1 MVTRVTSIR
10 LFLAL
15 ECVRRSVLLSG
26 RKLGSVGIIGC
37 LAVLALAT
45 LILPHSFRLTAFS
58 DVIQCLLLLF
68 GILVFVPR
76 ALRSSGR
83 MRLFWTLMAMGMAL
97 WFVYQSLWVYF
108 EVWLRQEVPDM
119 FAGDIVLFLH
129 IVPLMAAVA
138 LRPHVPRDEYA
149 APLGHLDF
157 TLLLFWWIY
166 IYVLV
171 VMSWQY
177 AVVDAFAY
185 TRNLNAVYLVE
196 KLAFLGSLAACWL
209 RSKGPWKALYANL
222 FGASLMYAAASYV
235 ANLAIARQLYYSGS
249 LYDIALASSMAWI
262 VLLGIWSCAEE
273 PRAETSH
280 TPTAYGVWVARSGM
294 IAVFSLPLFAA
305 WALYDTAVP
314 ASVRSFRLELTLGAA
329 LAMGVMVL
337 IRQRLLDRE
346 LIRLLNQSRDS
357 FENLTRLQAQVLQSE
372 KLASIGQLVGG
383 AAHELNNPIT
393 AMLGYSELLLGTQL
407 TPTQQTLAVKIGQYV
422 RRTKSLVAGLL
433 SIARKGPSKK
443 TPVDLNT
450 LVRTAVKVMQ
460 PQWEALKIEIRMDL
474 DHSLPKILGDSNQ
487 LLQVCLQIVGNALY
501 ALEENG
507 GCALT
512 LVTEHHAGAAVLQVS
527 EGVLSAES
535 ATAATPLRSLA
546 PDDHLGLSAC
556 QPIVQEH
563 EGRILCQSLE
573 RGGAVVRVEL
583 PVGASATGKVSKSG
597 VPALHQSLPYA

>member
-1 MVTRVTSIR
+1 
-10 LFLAL
+10 LATG
-15 ECVRRSVLLSG
+15 S
-26 RKLGSVGIIGC
+26 KLWSVGVIGC

-45 LILPHSFRLTAFS
+45 LILPHSFQLTAFS
-58 DVIQCLLLLF
+58 DVIQCFLLF
-68 GILVFVPR
+68 SGTLLFVPR

-83 MRLFWTLMAMGMAL
+83 MRLFWSLMALGMAL
-97 WFVYQSLWVYF
+97 WFFYQSLWVYF
-108 EVWLRQEVPDM
+108 EVWLRQDVPDV

-138 LRPHVPRDEYA
+138 LRPHVPRNEYA

-196 KLAFLGSLAACWL
+196 KLAFLSALAACWL
-209 RSKGPWKALYANL
+209 RSKGPWKAFYANL
-222 FGASLMYAAASYV
+222 FGASLLYAAASYV
-235 ANLAIARQLYYSGS
+235 ANLAIAQRLYYSGS

-262 VLLGIWSCAEE
+262 AMLGIWSNAEE

-280 TPTAYGVWVARSGM
+280 APTAYGVWVARSGM

-314 ASVRSFRLELTLGAA
+314 PSVRSFRLVLTLGAA

-393 AMLGYSELLLGTQL
+393 AMLGYSDLLLGTQL
-407 TPTQQTLAVKIGQYV
+407 TSAQHALAVKIGQYV

-443 TPVDLNT
+443 TLIDLNT
-450 LVRTAVKVMQ
+450 LARTAVRVTQ
-460 PQWEALKIEIRMDL
+460 PQWEALKVEIQMEL
-474 DHSLPKILGDSNQ
+474 DDSLPKILGDSNQ

-501 ALEENG
+501 ALEENRG
-507 GCALT
+507 RALT
-512 LVTEHHAGAAVLQVS
+512 LVTEHHNGTAVLQVS
-527 EGVLSAES
+527 EGALRRES
-535 ATAATPLRSLA
+535 VAVSPPLRSLA
-546 PDDHLGLSAC
+546 PGDHLGLSAC

-563 EGRILCQSLE
+563 EGRILCQTLE
-573 RGGAVVRVEL
+573 HGATLIRVEL
-583 PVGASATGKVSKSG
+583 PVGASPTGKVSRPG
-597 VPALHQSLPYA
+597 APVLRQPLPYA

>member
-1 MVTRVTSIR
+1 LITGS
-10 LFLAL
+10 
-15 ECVRRSVLLSG
+15 
-26 RKLGSVGIIGC
+26 KLWSVGIIGC
-37 LAVLALAT
+37 LAALALAA
-45 LILPHSFRLTAFS
+45 LILPHSFLLTAFS
-58 DVIQCLLLLF
+58 DVIQCLLLLS
-68 GILVFVPR
+68 GILIFVPR
-76 ALRSSGR
+76 ARRSSGR

-97 WFVYQSLWVYF
+97 WFLYQSLWVYF
-108 EVWLRQEVPDM
+108 EVWLRQEVPDV

-177 AVVDAFAY
+177 AVVDSFAY

-196 KLAFLGSLAACWL
+196 KLALLSALAGCWL
-209 RSKGPWKALYANL
+209 RSNGPWKTFYANL

-235 ANLAIARQLYYSGS
+235 ANLAIAQRLYYSGS

-262 VLLGIWSCAEE
+262 ALLGIWSRAEE
-273 PRAETSH
+273 PRAETSNA
-280 TPTAYGVWVARSGM
+280 PAAYGVWVARCGM
-294 IAVFSLPLFAA
+294 IAAFSLPLFAA

-314 ASVRSFRLELTLGAA
+314 ASVRSFRLVLTLGAA

-357 FENLTRLQAQVLQSE
+357 FENLNRLQAQVLQSE

-443 TPVDLNT
+443 TLVDLNT
-450 LVRTAVKVMQ
+450 LVRTAVKVTQ
-460 PQWEALKIEIRMDL
+460 PQWEGLKIEVRMEL
-474 DHSLPKILGDSNQ
+474 DDSLPKIVGDSNQ

-501 ALEENG
+501 ALEEKG
-507 GCALT
+507 GRALT
-512 LVTEHHAGAAVLQVS
+512 LVTEHHGDTAALQVS
-527 EGVLSAES
+527 EGTLRPGSFAVSP
-535 ATAATPLRSLA
+535 PLRSLA
-546 PDDHLGLSAC
+546 PGDHLGLSAC

-563 EGRILCQSLE
+563 QGRILCQSLE
-573 RGGAVVRVEL
+573 HGATVVRVEL
-583 PVGASATGKVSKSG
+583 PVSASATAKVSGAG
-597 VPALHQSLPYA
+597 VPALRPSRPSA